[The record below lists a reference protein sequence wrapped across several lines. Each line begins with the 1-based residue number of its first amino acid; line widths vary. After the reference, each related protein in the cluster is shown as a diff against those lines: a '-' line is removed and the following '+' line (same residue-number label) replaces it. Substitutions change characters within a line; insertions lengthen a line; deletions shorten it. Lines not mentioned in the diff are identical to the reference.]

1 MKKPRLPKEEFKDS
15 SLQHGIRMGYTVLSG
30 FQKLDGMELDKDE
43 TVIAYLLADIQEYCE
58 RVKLDFPSLV
68 VKAGAYVDADNE

>member
-1 MKKPRLPKEEFKDS
+1 
-15 SLQHGIRMGYTVLSG
+15 MGYAVLSG
-30 FQKLDGMELDKDE
+30 FQKLDSMELDKDE